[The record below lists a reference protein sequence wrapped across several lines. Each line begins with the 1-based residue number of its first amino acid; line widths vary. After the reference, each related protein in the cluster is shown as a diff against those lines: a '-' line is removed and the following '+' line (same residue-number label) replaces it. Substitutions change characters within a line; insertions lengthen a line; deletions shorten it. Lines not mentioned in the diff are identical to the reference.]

1 MSIASINRAIRVGLT
16 ILALTTFGTVLQA
29 VVRGVISGQVPPPEA
44 DEGTAAHRFQL
55 AAAGSVLAG
64 LMFVATADWTQ
75 PQRAI
80 RALLVPVAAL
90 AVAFAVLFYF
100 EKIYYPM
107 YYR

>member
-1 MSIASINRAIRVGLT
+1 
-16 ILALTTFGTVLQA
+16 
-29 VVRGVISGQVPPPEA
+29 
-44 DEGTAAHRFQL
+44 
-55 AAAGSVLAG
+55 
-64 LMFVATADWTQ
+64 MFIATADWTQ